1 LKTLRQLMVPVSFKD
16 RNRPQSR
23 AGSGRFVRANQLN
36 EKNVDSQELKEL
48 KKEMS
53 DLRKT
58 FERVKHLSQS
68 ADVMKSEEVDN
79 IRLVLSE
86 LEERLEE
93 LTQEVLETRDSEM
106 SKRDVWRVSVD
117 LQAIEEKI
125 EVVAES
131 TQKTKRRSNFW

>member
-1 LKTLRQLMVPVSFKD
+1 
-16 RNRPQSR
+16 
-23 AGSGRFVRANQLN
+23 
-36 EKNVDSQELKEL
+36 
-48 KKEMS
+48 MS